1 MKVFLDTNVV
11 LEYLMQ
17 REQVDTVE
25 RLIDSLQTSG
35 GEMYISAGS
44 FYTILYVL
52 DNYLR
57 KELEIRNPDR
67 ISAIRVIAQQLLD
80 TFRVAEHDNKSLLD
94 GVCDEAFTDLEDG
107 CQYHVAL
114 KTGCDY
120 LLTFNK
126 KHYPAESNDIE
137 VMTPYEFVSIAH

>member
-1 MKVFLDTNVV
+1 MRVFLDTNVI

-25 RLIDSLQTSG
+25 RLIDNLQSSG
-35 GEMYISAGS
+35 GEMYMSAGC

-52 DNYLR
+52 DNYFR
-57 KELEIRNPDR
+57 KELEISNPDR
-67 ISAIRVIAQQLLD
+67 TSAVRSLAGQLLD
-80 TFRVAEHDNKSLLD
+80 VFRVAEHDNQSLLD
-94 GVCDEAFTDLEDG
+94 GVCNEAFTDLEDG

-114 KTGCDY
+114 KAECKY

-126 KHYPAESNDIE
+126 KHYPMESHDIE
-137 VMTPYEFVSIAH
+137 VMTPYEFTSVIG

>member
-17 REQVDTVE
+17 REQADAVE
-25 RLIDSLQTSG
+25 RLIGSQQSSG
-35 GEMYISAGS
+35 NEMYISAGS

-52 DNYLR
+52 DNYFR

-67 ISAIRVIAQQLLD
+67 ISAIRVIAQQLLN
-80 TFRVAEHDNKSLLD
+80 TFRVAEHDNKSLLN
-94 GVCDEAFTDLEDG
+94 GMCDEAFTDLEDG

-114 KTGCDY
+114 RTGCDY
-120 LLTFNK
+120 LLTFNR
-126 KHYPAESNDIE
+126 KHYPMVSNDIE